1 MDYHEEMNSECFEEW
16 LKNILP
22 NLKPNAVL
30 VLDNAPYHSRKVER
44 IPTSNWRKADIIQW
58 LDEKQ
63 IQYQPTMI
71 KVELIEIVKLQ
82 KSKYERY
89 AVEELASD
97 YGVTIL
103 RLPPY
108 HCELIPIELVWA
120 QAKGCVARNNKTF
133 KIKDVKQLFEESLK
147 EVTPENWRKC
157 INHAIK
163 VKDKMCQNEC
173 V

>member
-1 MDYHEEMNSECFEEW
+1 
-16 LKNILP
+16 
-22 NLKPNAVL
+22 
-30 VLDNAPYHSRKVER
+30 
-44 IPTSNWRKADIIQW
+44 
-58 LDEKQ
+58 
-63 IQYQPTMI
+63 MI

-89 AVEELASD
+89 AVEELAAD

-108 HCELIPIELVWA
+108 HCELIPIELVWVH
-120 QAKGCVARNNKTF
+120 AKGCVARNNKTF
-133 KIKDVKQLFEESLK
+133 KIKDVKQLFEEGLK

-163 VKDKMCQNEC
+163 VEDKMCQNEC